1 MPTAEIEIIDVRKG
15 TVLNDVTA
23 LHIRADQDFTD
34 FYGQKRKAGSEW
46 LIDKNIKDVH
56 ILDANEI
63 LVQEKKIIVLTLNQ
77 YCTIRNP
84 VGKDGKLEFGKQQI
98 RRGEAKF
105 FLQPG
110 EELF

>member
-84 VGKDGKLEFGKQQI
+84 VVKDGNLEFGKQ
-98 RRGEAKF
+98 
-105 FLQPG
+105 
-110 EELF
+110 